1 MNKNEILKRFNLN
14 SKNTLMETLNIEYTD
29 FGKDYLTA
37 KMPVNASVHQPLGLL
52 HGGATAA
59 LAESVGSAASHFFID
74 LNKQMVNGIE
84 LTINHIKSKTHGEIY
99 ATAKNIHKG
108 RTIHLWEVKIVDQ
121 DNRLISVAKMTN
133 IILEKKWDETSAI
146 HFLIIQRIDSEHFYE
161 TEGKS
166 NIGGNVADEIFVATP
181 YVLNQLLVGFSYW
194 VLSLF
199 LFWNMIARV

>member
-29 FGKDYLTA
+29 FGEDYLTA

-84 LTINHIKSKTHGEIY
+84 LTINHIKSKKYGEIY

-133 IILEKKWDETSAI
+133 IILEKK
-146 HFLIIQRIDSEHFYE
+146 
-161 TEGKS
+161 
-166 NIGGNVADEIFVATP
+166 
-181 YVLNQLLVGFSYW
+181 
-194 VLSLF
+194 
-199 LFWNMIARV
+199 